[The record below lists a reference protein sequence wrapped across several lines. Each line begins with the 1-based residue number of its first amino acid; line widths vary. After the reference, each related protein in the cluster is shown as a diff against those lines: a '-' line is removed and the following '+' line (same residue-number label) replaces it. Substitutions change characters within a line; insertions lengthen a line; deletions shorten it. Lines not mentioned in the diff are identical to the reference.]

1 MKYIVAFI
9 GLLLINQLQAQEEN
23 WQNYIATFEN
33 KPGSVIVDMQ
43 LKEVAPLKQLPIDM
57 DRTRFQIRFYR
68 SL

>member
-43 LKEVAPLKQLPIDM
+43 LTTLIFFIQMNIMK
-57 DRTRFQIRFYR
+57 
-68 SL
+68 SS